1 MRDQDITLGPS
12 CFFNISIMITQ
23 IYNGN
28 ILIPGGVWVNGGS
41 VVIKDSK
48 IIDIYRHSR
57 LCEGVDKAINA
68 GGGYVLPGGIDL
80 HVHGAGGR
88 DFMEATEDAFLTA
101 VSAHRRHGTTSIF
114 PTLSSTSEQNIR
126 DAAQVCSK
134 LMENPNNGIMG
145 LHIEG
150 PYFRSEM
157 AGGQIAGNIRIPSP
171 MEYVPIIEDFPCVK
185 RWDAAPELP
194 GADDFARYITSKGV
208 IAGIAHTRANYNDIV
223 HAFDSGYTLAT
234 HFYNAMTTSHK
245 NGIYKHEGTVE
256 AIYLMD
262 GINVEIIADGIHVP
276 PILLKL
282 VHKFKGRGRICLIT
296 DALSITESP
305 DGSSFD
311 PRIVIENG
319 VCKLRDGS
327 AIAGSCATMDRLI
340 RTAVKEAGLPLED
353 VSRMV
358 SETPGLIMGI
368 YDRKGSIC
376 KQKDADIIIM
386 DKNLELTNV
395 IAMGKEIEL

>member
-1 MRDQDITLGPS
+1 
-12 CFFNISIMITQ
+12 
-23 IYNGN
+23 
-28 ILIPGGVWVNGGS
+28 
-41 VVIKDSK
+41 
-48 IIDIYRHSR
+48 
-57 LCEGVDKAINA
+57 
-68 GGGYVLPGGIDL
+68 
-80 HVHGAGGR
+80 
-88 DFMEATEDAFLTA
+88 
-101 VSAHRRHGTTSIF
+101 
-114 PTLSSTSEQNIR
+114 
-126 DAAQVCSK
+126 
-134 LMENPNNGIMG
+134 
-145 LHIEG
+145 
-150 PYFRSEM
+150 
-157 AGGQIAGNIRIPSP
+157 
-171 MEYVPIIEDFPCVK
+171 
-185 RWDAAPELP
+185 
-194 GADDFARYITSKGV
+194 
-208 IAGIAHTRANYNDIV
+208 
-223 HAFDSGYTLAT
+223 
-234 HFYNAMTTSHK
+234 MTTSHK